1 MIRPNKSTSSGSG
14 ELLRT
19 LIVLSV
25 GAALTTVISTSQA
38 SSPAAQRT
46 IVGAW
51 RTVVTLVNCQTGAP
65 LGVPPIV
72 GLSTFN
78 VGGTMSEWGIGPG
91 SSPALR
97 GPSTGTWHREH
108 GWRDYSFTFIFY
120 RYDASGAFIG
130 SQKVAAEAIL
140 AASGDSYESVSA
152 VEILGPTDNV
162 VATACATSVG
172 TRFE

>member
-1 MIRPNKSTSSGSG
+1 MKNNQA
-14 ELLRT
+14 
-19 LIVLSV
+19 LIVLSIS
-25 GAALTTVISTSQA
+25 AALTTHSATSLA
-38 SSPAAQRT
+38 SAQAAQRT
-46 IVGAW
+46 LVGAW

-72 GLSTFN
+72 GLATFN

-130 SQKVAAEAIL
+130 SQKVAADAVL
-140 AASGDSYESVSA
+140 AASGDTYESVSA
-152 VEILGPTDNV
+152 VEILGVTDNV